1 MFAELMLKIPPEK
14 LSGDG
19 VYPTDLGNAYI
30 ACRRQERDSF
40 GK

>member
-19 VYPTDLGNAYI
+19 VHPTDLGNEYI